1 MSAWTSEH
9 ICTAFSTC
17 TMMCEQFLN
26 FWCNFTRGFE
36 TGKEPIYVVHFHV
49 LQHMAGVSVKIMKI
63 KNISIKFLNSLFFRL
78 VFKKKLIKT
87 VFRPL
92 NRSAQGSFWN
102 FSEWKSIQKN
112 LETRSEHLKILP
124 LSDLVQTWCMFRL
137 DMVMSESG
145 LKQVQTLSQSR
156 PAQGLI
162 QVGNIYGSDLNQ
174 IWADLHQVWPMYAP
188 GLNQA
193 LSRSAFVIESIP
205 ASVLIQ
211 TCPCPNETCTMS
223 GQDLK

>member
-1 MSAWTSEH
+1 MLAWTREQ
-9 ICTAFSTC
+9 ICTAISTC
-17 TMMCEQFLN
+17 TLMCDQFLH
-26 FWCNFTRGFE
+26 FWYNFTRGVGNWE
-36 TGKEPIYVVHFHV
+36 EPIYVVHFLV
-49 LQHMAGVSVKIMKI
+49 LQHMVGVLVKILKI
-63 KNISIKFLNSLFFRL
+63 KHFNKSFKRL
-78 VFKKKLIKT
+78 VFSPCFQKNWIKLFLDPWIDLPRGRFEILVSGNLSNT
-87 VFRPL
+87 
-92 NRSAQGSFWN
+92 
-102 FSEWKSIQKN
+102 N

-145 LKQVQTLSQSR
+145 LKQVWILSQSR

-162 QVGNIYGSDLNQ
+162 QTWNIYGSDLNQ
-174 IWADLHQVWPMYAP
+174 IWADLHQVWPIYAP
-188 GLNQA
+188 GLNHA

-211 TCPCPNETCTMS
+211 TSPCPNETCTMS